1 MSLSFALSTI
11 TMLDLF
17 RSPVIIKFEKNE
29 KNSTIIGLVLSIG
42 IIIFLTI
49 SFAQSDVF
57 QRQQPNIV
65 NIDVTNANR
74 PQIKYSDRLFAISVS
89 DDNSVCYSNSTI
101 FEIRVTNCYMKASAS
116 GKGFDFVKNVSKSV
130 HLCRPSDFEEGLF
143 YKLGLDGAF
152 CLDENTFETEGYWDG
167 DFLTYLRIDVAMCD
181 NNTMNNSCKSPKEI
195 ADFLNGKTFNI
206 YYVGTSLDPSNYLNP
221 KSSIVYNDFYYIDA
235 TLRKNFAIFLKNL
248 AVTTDDAYFF
258 NNNNTITDI
267 LFDAKEIDMYYV
279 KNIENPQSFFIC
291 TFFSSRLSQNVQR
304 TYSKILDA
312 ISNLGGTAN
321 IVMIFGFILISVES
335 SLSLKKKVMNCLYS
349 FQDTNKLKEIAVR
362 RKSSRILNVKVAPED
377 LSSNFVLYNLKEDI
391 LIFKFL

>member
-1 MSLSFALSTI
+1 MSFSYAFSAI
-11 TMLDLF
+11 YMLDLF
-17 RSPVIIKFEKNE
+17 RSPVNIKFEKKE
-29 KNSTIIGLVLSIG
+29 KNSTVIGLFLSIG

-74 PQIKYSDRLFAISVS
+74 PLIKYSDRLFAISVS
-89 DDNSVCYSNSTI
+89 DDNSVCFSNSTI
-101 FEIRVTNCYMKASAS
+101 FEIKVTNNHLKASAS
-116 GKGFDFVKNVSKSV
+116 GKGFDYAKNISKSL
-130 HLCRPSDFEEGLF
+130 HLCQPSEFEDGLY
-143 YKLGLDGAF
+143 YKLGLNGAF
-152 CLDENTFETEGYWDG
+152 CLDDHSFETEGFWDG
-167 DFLTYLRIDVAMCD
+167 DFLTYLRIEVAMC
-181 NNTMNNSCKSPKEI
+181 NNKTMNNTCKSPKEI

-221 KSSIVYNDFYYIDA
+221 ISSIIHNDYYYIDA
-235 TLRKNFAIFLKNL
+235 TLRKNFMIFLKNL

-267 LFDAKEIDMYYV
+267 LFDSKEIDMYYV
-279 KNIENPQSFFIC
+279 PDIENPQSFFIC
-291 TFFSSRLSQNVQR
+291 TFYSSRLSQNVQR

-349 FQDTNKLKEIAVR
+349 FQDTNKLKQIAIR
-362 RKSSRILNVKVAPED
+362 RRSSRMDRSKVNPEERP
-377 LSSNFVLYNLKEDI
+377 SIVYNQTFFI
-391 LIFKFL
+391 NYF